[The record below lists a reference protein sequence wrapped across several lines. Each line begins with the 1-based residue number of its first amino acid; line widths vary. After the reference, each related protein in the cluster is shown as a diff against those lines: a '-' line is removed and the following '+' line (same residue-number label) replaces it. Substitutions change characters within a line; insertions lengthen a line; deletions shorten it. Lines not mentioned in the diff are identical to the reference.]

1 MEDIRRKTVKTVLTE
16 GASHAGEIVDV
27 KGWVR
32 TRRATTK
39 RAVRGIERRQ
49 HHQQSSDCV

>member
-32 TRRATTK
+32 TRRATK